1 MVVRKNTKKRT
12 SKTSNP
18 RPILQFS
25 LFVFPQK
32 NYSFIAPYY
41 ESSMSKKVYKYFLE
55 ILTLHSLYSSQKTK
69 NFVPFLSVKGPVK
82 ESILRVEAKICVLQ
96 HKQALLKLIGSMFT
110 RPLRFP
116 GFDITFVSF
125 CPCVLAPVGK
135 KVIIYYLG
143 VGLQSEKSCFI
154 QANPKKV
161 KT

>member
-82 ESILRVEAKICVLQ
+82 ESILRVKAKICVLQ
-96 HKQALLKLIGSMFT
+96 HKQALT
-110 RPLRFP
+110 RPLHCP
-116 GFDITFVSF
+116 GFDNAFVNF
-125 CPCVLAPVGK
+125 CPFVLVPVGK
-135 KVIIYYLG
+135 KLLIYCLG
-143 VGLQSEKSCFI
+143 LVCRV
-154 QANPKKV
+154 KKLYAG
-161 KT
+161 